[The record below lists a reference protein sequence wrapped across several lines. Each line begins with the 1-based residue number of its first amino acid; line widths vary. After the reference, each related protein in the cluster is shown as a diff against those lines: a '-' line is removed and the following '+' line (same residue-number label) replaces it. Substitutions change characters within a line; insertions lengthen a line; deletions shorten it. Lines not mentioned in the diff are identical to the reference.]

1 MWVGIYATHRVRHA
15 WPNKKSNGQWQI
27 FNKFDFSSHVRCEV
41 RTRTEGSAT
50 DTRICETRIPGWP
63 GHPRISK
70 MAEMRRCGDAEL
82 STWALG
88 PGPGAKVLKSGWNI
102 NCCLCQ
108 LANWPSSHPAN
119 RQFPSTTSLLAARAT
134 RWPPRSW
141 RRLELL
147 VASG

>member
-1 MWVGIYATHRVRHA
+1 MPGLIRNQMA
-15 WPNKKSNGQWQI
+15 NGKYSI
-27 FNKFDFSSHVRCEV
+27 NSTLVVTCAAKCEHVRRAV
-41 RTRTEGSAT
+41 QL
-50 DTRICETRIPGWP
+50 IPGSVRRGFRDGLAIQGYPRWP
-63 GHPRISK
+63 
-70 MAEMRRCGDAEL
+70 RCGDAEL

-119 RQFPSTTSLLAARAT
+119 RQFPSTTSLLAARAA